1 MDSIYGQLY
10 SGVSVMTDIVLNSP
24 PIASTAKQWWKN
36 IKAAFR
42 FSKASEDQASFHM
55 FRLARTNLGVRLRAI
70 DETSLSET
78 KKNIYAAVAEM
89 LKAPTDASATAQSFD
104 WDEIYKAE
112 SLIAL
117 LYSGEQLRQEIDAR
131 LEELATED
139 QTEADNLRRDNQELL
154 KQPID
159 GSNPALDDSMLRM
172 FLLRVLEAVHWNAKQ
187 KYLARPIRVQA
198 TNRILFCLLV
208 SFALLIAPYGFVVFD
223 FDSGSSVHKLWS
235 LLPLYTALTA
245 GLLGAFS
252 SRLYGIQRQW
262 ANMNLDEVF
271 LQREWPYTLL
281 RAGVGLCG
289 ALVAYIFLRS
299 GIAEGALF
307 PKFAAIRIELVN
319 VTKTNGDTV
328 SAVEMAYAMPSKDLA
343 LLTFWCFLAG
353 FSETLVSNILKSTEQ
368 DFTDAATRTQAS
380 QK

>member
-1 MDSIYGQLY
+1 
-10 SGVSVMTDIVLNSP
+10 MTDIVLNSP

-55 FRLARTNLGVRLRAI
+55 FNLARTNLGVRLRAI
-70 DETSLSET
+70 DETSLGTEPE
-78 KKNIYAAVAEM
+78 KNIYSAVAEL
-89 LKAPTDASATAQSFD
+89 LKARTDAGATAQSFD

-117 LYSGEQLRQEIDAR
+117 LYSGEQLRHEIDAR
-131 LEELATED
+131 LQQLATVD
-139 QTEADNLRRDNQELL
+139 QAKADNLRRDNQALL

-159 GSNPALDDSMLRM
+159 TSTPGLDDSMLRV
-172 FLLRVLEAVHWNAKQ
+172 FLLRVLEAIHWQDKQ

-208 SFALLIAPYGFVVFD
+208 SFALLIAPFGLLVFD
-223 FDSGSSVHKLWS
+223 FNTGGFVNKFWS

-289 ALVAYIFLRS
+289 ALVAYVFLKS

-307 PKFAAIRIELVN
+307 PKFGAIRIELVT
-319 VTKTNGDTV
+319 VTVTHTNDNTL
-328 SAVEMAYAMPSKDLA
+328 SAVPMAYAMPSKDLA

-353 FSETLVSNILKSTEQ
+353 FSETLVSNILKSTDQE
-368 DFTDAATRTQAS
+368 FTDAATRAQAP

>member
-1 MDSIYGQLY
+1 MDSIYGQLC
-10 SGVSVMTDIVLNSP
+10 SGVSVMTDIVLDSP

-70 DETSLSET
+70 DETSLSEA

-89 LKAPTDASATAQSFD
+89 LKAPTDASATAQNFD

-117 LYSGEQLRQEIDAR
+117 LYGGEQLRHEIEAR
-131 LEELATED
+131 LQELATED
-139 QTEADNLRRDNQELL
+139 QTDADNLRRDNQELL

-159 GSNPALDDSMLRM
+159 GSNPGLDDSMLCV

-208 SFALLIAPYGFVVFD
+208 SFVLLIAPYGFVVLD
-223 FDSGSSVHKLWS
+223 YDAGTSVHKIWS

-307 PKFAAIRIELVN
+307 PKFASIRIELVN
-319 VTKTNGDTV
+319 VTNGDTV

-368 DFTDAATRTQAS
+368 EFTDGATRAQAS

>member
-1 MDSIYGQLY
+1 
-10 SGVSVMTDIVLNSP
+10 MTDIVLNSP
-24 PIASTAKQWWKN
+24 PIASTAKQWWQN

-55 FRLARTNLGVRLRAI
+55 YRLARTNLGVRLRAI

-117 LYSGEQLRQEIDAR
+117 LYSGEQLRHEIDAR

-299 GIAEGALF
+299 GITEGALF
-307 PKFAAIRIELVN
+307 PKFGEIRIELVN
-319 VTKTNGDTV
+319 VTNGGTV
-328 SAVEMAYAMPSKDLA
+328 SAVAMAFAMPSKDLA

-368 DFTDAATRTQAS
+368 EFTDGATRAQAS